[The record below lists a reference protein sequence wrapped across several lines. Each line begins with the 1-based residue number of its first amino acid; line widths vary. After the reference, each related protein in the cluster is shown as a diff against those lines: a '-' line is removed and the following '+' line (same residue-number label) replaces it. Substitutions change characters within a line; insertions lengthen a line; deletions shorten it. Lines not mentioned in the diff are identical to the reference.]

1 MRNSLLS
8 SVVGLVAG
16 LSVLLSACSGGGT
29 QTSSRHQDSNAHA
42 GAHGA
47 HQAHNDGGQRR
58 PEPRQAEP
66 RQADPHG
73 VGAVAGLVPA
83 YQTDAASLKSL
94 PPTLD
99 PQKFTGRRREGYEA
113 VRAIPE
119 TIAQLPC
126 YCHCDRGFGHKSL
139 HSCFVDDHG
148 ANCSICL
155 EEALLAYRLQK
166 EEKLKPEQIRE
177 RIIAQY
183 GR

>member
-1 MRNSLLS
+1 MRNTLLS
-8 SVVGLVAG
+8 AAVGLCVVA
-16 LSVLLSACSGGGT
+16 SSACSGGSAH
-29 QTSSRHQDSNAHA
+29 QSSRQRGADANEHAAAHNRQP
-42 GAHGA
+42 AHGA
-47 HQAHNDGGQRR
+47 DAARQ
-58 PEPRQAEP
+58 PER

-73 VGAVAGLVPA
+73 FGAAPAGIVPA
-83 YQTDAASLKSL
+83 YVTDAAALKSL
-94 PPTLD
+94 PPTL
-99 PQKFTGRRREGYEA
+99 PPETFTGRRREGYEA

-155 EEALLAYRLQK
+155 EEALLAYRLEK

-183 GR
+183 GGR